1 MCVGGEC
8 SHLGLAGPVE
18 EALGGKEG
26 GERNKSKFLW
36 EISLKVVAQ
45 VSCCIWKVAK
55 FFSSGLWISLSQ
67 EQWKE
72 SN

>member
-36 EISLKVVAQ
+36 EISLK
-45 VSCCIWKVAK
+45 
-55 FFSSGLWISLSQ
+55 SSSPSILLHVESGKIFLQWIMDFP
-67 EQWKE
+67 
-72 SN
+72 